1 MEFEHFREPN
11 LSAHISL
18 ARLLTSFLYPTHD
31 FQMVDKRHQ
40 TVQLSITP
48 PLLLQPEMLAIQRPP
63 AKLGDSLDMIPISEP
78 KP

>member
-1 MEFEHFREPN
+1 
-11 LSAHISL
+11 
-18 ARLLTSFLYPTHD
+18 
-31 FQMVDKRHQ
+31 MVDKRHQ